1 MPSAAYTAAAVAY
14 SKNPQWLVEIDLDR
28 CGNTYT
34 DATGGSTCTASNA
47 GDGAR
52 CFYSFP
58 TCQDQANF
66 VKTTRT
72 YRFCLNDAPWPDAAT
87 AVYPL
92 LKKFVQTP
100 HKVSTASF
108 FSYPDTITLT
118 MLRDSAP
125 VAIDNDK
132 TAKADA
138 FNTASSGEFFRNLF
152 SRNRN
157 YSGRAVR
164 IFRGFNA
171 SGFVLADFEQVGPE
185 YTLADVDFSA
195 GECKITVESPLAK
208 LRQRKIPFPI
218 SDDNVTT
225 ATMTDVATTLS
236 VTDGGEFPVPGD
248 YTRNTVYVE
257 ITDPDDG
264 NEIVS
269 VTSISSNDLTVV
281 RGRFGTT
288 AVQHISTGLDVK
300 HVACF
305 GTTAGGAVNSVDTL
319 QDLME
324 WAGVASGD
332 VDTTKFDN
340 MRDINWPGNDVL
352 RIVRKSKTVA
362 RLMHEIREV
371 RGILVYLDA
380 AAKWAADLIGPRI
393 ASASYDD
400 DSMRNVTVT
409 ESDKDRRTRI
419 ALWYDPSKED
429 ARDPEDF
436 SKAVVVV
443 DANLETANNYGDV
456 RERQIL
462 DLWLNPAHP
471 AAKVR
476 NLARRLIARSGHG
489 IRMLEFELE
498 IKDGTRYVGDAVTLK
513 TRELTD
519 FYGNQVSVP
528 AVIVSRKEAGRGAIR
543 YTAVD
548 TNFSGRFFIWGPDTM
563 TDAYDSAT
571 DADKGFGYWG
581 DADNRV
587 GSALVEGY
595 KLP

>member
-1 MPSAAYTAAAVAY
+1 MAPTAAYTAAASDYTKKV
-14 SKNPQWLVEIDLDR
+14 QWLVEIDLDR
-28 CGNTYT
+28 CDNEYT
-34 DATGGSTCTASNA
+34 TAPCTAIDA

-52 CFYSFP
+52 CFFSFP

-66 VKTTRT
+66 VKVTRT
-72 YRFCLNDAPWPDAAT
+72 YRFCLNDVPWPDTAT

-92 LKKFVQTP
+92 LKKITQTP

-108 FSYPDTITLT
+108 FSYPDTISFT
-118 MLRDSAP
+118 MFKDWAP
-125 VAIDNDK
+125 PAADNDK
-132 TAKADA
+132 VTH
-138 FNTASSGEFFRNLF
+138 NTALSGEFWRNLF

-164 IFRGFNA
+164 MLRGFDA

-195 GECKITVESPLAK
+195 GECKITAESPLAK

-218 SDDNVTT
+218 SDDNQLTTTVNASVTT
-225 ATMTDVATTLS
+225 WV
-236 VTDGGEFPVPGD
+236 VTDGGEYPDPATGHLGGAFV
-248 YTRNTVYVE
+248 RNTIYAE
-257 ITDPDDG
+257 CES
-264 NEIVS
+264 EIVS
-269 VTSISSNDLTVV
+269 ITSISGNNLTVV
-281 RGRFGTT
+281 RGQFGTT
-288 AVQHISTGLDVK
+288 AVGHTAPIDCT

-305 GTTAGGAVNSVDTL
+305 GTTAGAAVNSVDTL

-324 WAGVASGD
+324 WAGIAAAD
-332 VDTTKFDN
+332 VNTTKFNN
-340 MRDINWPGNDVL
+340 MRDINWPGDDVV
-352 RIVRKSKTVA
+352 RVVRKSKTVA
-362 RLMHEIREV
+362 RLMQEIREV
-371 RGILVYLDA
+371 RGILVYLDD

-393 ASASYDD
+393 AVASYDD

-419 ALWYDPSKED
+419 ALWYDPTKED

-436 SKAVVVV
+436 AKAVVVV

-456 RERQIL
+456 RERQVL

-498 IKDGTRYVGDAVTLK
+498 IKDGVRYVGDAVTLA

-528 AVIVSRKEAGRGAIR
+528 AVMVSRKEAGRGAIR

-548 TNFSGRFFIWGPDTM
+548 TNFSGKFFIIGPDTM

-571 DADKGFGYWG
+571 DADKAFGYWG

-587 GSALVEGY
+587 GSSLVEGY